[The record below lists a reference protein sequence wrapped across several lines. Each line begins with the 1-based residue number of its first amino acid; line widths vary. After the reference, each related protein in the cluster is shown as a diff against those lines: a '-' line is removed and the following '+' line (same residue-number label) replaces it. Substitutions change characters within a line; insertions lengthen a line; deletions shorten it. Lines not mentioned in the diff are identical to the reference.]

1 MRFPPNEIETERLL
15 LRRPRL
21 ADAEEVFAKYARDP
35 EVTRYLS
42 WHPHERLDDTRAYVE
57 SAIEAWTTR
66 SGHLS
71 WAIERREDAQLLG
84 TIGATISEHGAAIGY
99 VLARPYWGQGYMTE
113 ALAAVCRAALADS
126 RIHRVWAWCDVENV
140 ASARVMEKAGM
151 QREGLL
157 RRFSLHPN
165 VSDVPRDSWVYA
177 CVK

>member
-15 LRRPRL
+15 LRRPRFD
-21 ADAEEVFAKYARDP
+21 DAAEVFAKYAQDA

-42 WHPHERLDDTRAYVE
+42 WHPHASLDETRTFVE
-57 SAIEAWTTR
+57 IAVEAWTTR

-71 WAIERREDAQLLG
+71 WVIERREDAQLLG
-84 TIGATISEHGAAIGY
+84 TIGASISEHGAAVGY
-99 VLARPYWGQGYMTE
+99 VLARPYWNNGYTTE
-113 ALAAVCRAALADS
+113 ALAAVCDAALEDT

-165 VSDVPRDSWVYA
+165 VSDVPRDSYVYA
-177 CVK
+177 RVK